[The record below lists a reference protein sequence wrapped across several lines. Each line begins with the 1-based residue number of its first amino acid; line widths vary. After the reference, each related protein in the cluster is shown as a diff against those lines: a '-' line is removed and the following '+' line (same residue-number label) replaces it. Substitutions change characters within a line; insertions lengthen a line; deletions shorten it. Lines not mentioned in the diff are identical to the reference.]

1 MVLGTEIMTADRHAA
16 HTLHTLQV
24 AVRTQL
30 GEEVALRQDMEVQQH
45 QRMKEIQ
52 KR

>member
-1 MVLGTEIMTADRHAA
+1 MTADRSA

-30 GEEVALRQDMEVQQH
+30 SEEVALRQDMEVQQH

>member
-1 MVLGTEIMTADRHAA
+1 MSHS
-16 HTLHTLQV
+16 TLLLTPFQA

-30 GEEVALRQDMEVQQH
+30 SEEVALRHDMEVQQH